1 MPRPGSARRYAQ
13 AVFGLAIERSEL
25 DAWLEDL
32 AYLARTLESEQF
44 GEYLDSP
51 QVSEERKAELIENT
65 LSDRVSRLAR
75 NLLSLLA
82 SRSMTHILPG
92 IVDQYQRLLDSHR
105 GIERA
110 EVSSA
115 VPLDDGQRARVVELL
130 KAIAGKEVRL
140 IFHVEPQL
148 LGGFVARV
156 GDRVIDGST
165 SGRLR
170 QLRRELVERRS

>member
-1 MPRPGSARRYAQ
+1 MPRLGSARRYAQ
-13 AVFGLAIERSEL
+13 AVFELAIERSEL
-25 DAWLEDL
+25 DGWLEDL
-32 AYLARTLESEQF
+32 AYLARTLENEQF
-44 GEYLDSP
+44 GQFLDSP
-51 QVSEERKAELIENT
+51 QASVDRKAELIGT
-65 LSDRVSRLAR
+65 TMGDRVGPLAR

-82 SRSMTHILPG
+82 SRNMTHLLPG
-92 IVDQYQRLLDSHR
+92 IVDQYQRLLDAHR

-115 VPLDDGQRARVVELL
+115 VPLDDGQHGQVVELL
-130 KAIAGKEVRL
+130 KAIVGKEVRL
-140 IFHVEPQL
+140 SSRVEPQL

>member
-1 MPRPGSARRYAQ
+1 MPRLGSARRYAQ
-13 AVFGLAIERSEL
+13 AVFGLAIDRSEL
-25 DAWLEDL
+25 DTWLDDVT
-32 AYLARTLESEQF
+32 YLAGTLESEQF
-44 GEYLDSP
+44 GQFLDSP
-51 QVSEERKAELIENT
+51 QASADRKAELIEST
-65 LSDRVSRLAR
+65 LGDRVSPLAK

-82 SRSMTHILPG
+82 SRNMAHLLPG
-92 IVDQYQRLLDSHR
+92 IADQYQRLLDSHR

-115 VPLDDGQRARVVELL
+115 IPLDDGQRTRVVELL
-130 KAIAGKEVRL
+130 KAIVGKDVRL
-140 IFHVEPQL
+140 VSRVEPAL
-148 LGGFVARV
+148 IGGFVARV